1 MPSTRSNTTLDPLR
15 MLIASLAIPAAA
27 APMTA
32 VSTPEL
38 VSEAIKAGVI
48 GSFPTSNAI
57 SLLQL
62 DEWFDQICRA
72 TAHDNRAGLLMANL
86 IVGRQNHRLEGDLET
101 IVKHKV
107 PLVVTSVG
115 NPSAVIEPLHEAGI
129 LVIADVASMRHVEK
143 ALELGVDGLALL
155 SAGAGGHTGW
165 ANPLAFV
172 RAVRAI
178 SDIPLAVAGGMSDG
192 YALWAAITAGY
203 DLGWFGTRFIATHE
217 SGAHEEWRSGLIN
230 ASLDD
235 VAVTVAPNGVSASTL
250 RSGAGSGGHTVS
262 AVSRIV
268 STSELVAE
276 LIEDWHH
283 ARAQTRAL
291 LA

>member
-1 MPSTRSNTTLDPLR
+1 
-15 MLIASLAIPAAA
+15 
-27 APMTA
+27 MTA

-38 VSEAIKAGVI
+38 VSEAIKAGII
-48 GSFPTSNAI
+48 GSFPTSNAT
-57 SLLQL
+57 SLAQL
-62 DEWFDQICRA
+62 DEWLEQ
-72 TAHDNRAGLLMANL
+72 TSNTQHQPGSGLLMANL
-86 IVGRQNHRLEGDLET
+86 IVGKQNERLDDDLAAVIKHR
-101 IVKHKV
+101 V

-115 NPSAVIEPLHEAGI
+115 NPAAVVEPLHEAGV
-129 LVIADVASMRHVEK
+129 LVITDVASMHHVEK
-143 ALELGVDGLALL
+143 ALDLRVDGLALL
-155 SAGAGGHTGW
+155 GAGAGGHTGW

-172 RAVRAI
+172 RAVRAK
-178 SDIPLAVAGGMSDG
+178 SDIPLAIAGGMSDG

-230 ASLDD
+230 ASIDD